1 MKKIA
6 VGGELGTFYQ
16 NVYENFF
23 KKVDVRKHAEA
34 YRGIHDK
41 LYAEPEF
48 SGKFME
54 ICATYYET
62 RQDELALK
70 KAEQVL
76 RGVRENQREDGYLG
90 TYAAEEEL
98 EMFSIWNQAFTMLGL
113 IRIYEVSHN
122 PVALE
127 VSVRCADWIVRR
139 FTEGGADILDSFNG
153 GTQHISVLLA
163 ISKLYRI
170 TKNPEYMAFLSYVTE
185 RLKKGDL
192 NLLSFQNI
200 LDLRSKK
207 GIELFVVWLGLLDI
221 YDQTGDERIFS
232 AAKRYW
238 LQVRDTQIRNTGNGT
253 IDEVWTERA
262 TEETMIPLSVRP
274 NENCVAVG
282 WIEFSLAL
290 FFKERKE
297 QYLDAIEKTIFNHLV
312 GSLSQDGSDFAYYQ
326 ATFGK
331 KIYQTADYAYKCC
344 RYRGV
349 SAFACL
355 PKYLFYISEGEI
367 IPVVYTECVY
377 EDDCVRIEEKTDYPY
392 DGKIIFK
399 IELYRPYTFR
409 FRIPVWCR
417 NFSVSCDG
425 EIAEKQGETMV
436 FSLSSGKH
444 EIHANLMFSLSVE
457 RSKDGDRVAFSYGP
471 LLLAADGLKSGFDPE
486 EFLAAAG
493 AMPQKEGRIF
503 RLNGSEGGVEKQL
516 ILTDYSSAGRENPET
531 NSFLIWIRTA

>member
-1 MKKIA
+1 M
-6 VGGELGTFYQ
+6 
-16 NVYENFF
+16 
-23 KKVDVRKHAEA
+23 
-34 YRGIHDK
+34 
-41 LYAEPEF
+41 
-48 SGKFME
+48 
-54 ICATYYET
+54 
-62 RQDELALK
+62 
-70 KAEQVL
+70 
-76 RGVRENQREDGYLG
+76 
-90 TYAAEEEL
+90 
-98 EMFSIWNQAFTMLGL
+98 
-113 IRIYEVSHN
+113 
-122 PVALE
+122 
-127 VSVRCADWIVRR
+127 
-139 FTEGGADILDSFNG
+139 
-153 GTQHISVLLA
+153 
-163 ISKLYRI
+163 
-170 TKNPEYMAFLSYVTE
+170 
-185 RLKKGDL
+185 
-192 NLLSFQNI
+192 
-200 LDLRSKK
+200 
-207 GIELFVVWLGLLDI
+207 DI

-399 IELYRPYTFR
+399 IELYRPYRFR

-531 NSFLIWIRTA
+531 NSFLIWICTA